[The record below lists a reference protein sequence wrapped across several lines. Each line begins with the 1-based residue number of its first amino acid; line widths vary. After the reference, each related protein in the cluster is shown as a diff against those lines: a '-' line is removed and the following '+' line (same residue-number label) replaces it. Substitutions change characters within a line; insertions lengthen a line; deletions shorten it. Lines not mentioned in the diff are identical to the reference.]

1 MENYVIL
8 APTFA
13 MVFLT
18 FIVWITMYRTRVAE
32 MKAKKIHPQKVAQS
46 KDAKELLI
54 DSAAPANNFVNL
66 FEVPILFYALNILVY
81 LTEQGD
87 DLFLVLLGG
96 FVASRY
102 IHSYIQI
109 TYNQVMHRFRV
120 YVAGASLV
128 WVGWG
133 VLAWRLFV

>member
-1 MENYVIL
+1 MDNHVIL
-8 APTFA
+8 MPSFL

-18 FIVWITMYRTRVAE
+18 FVVWVTMYKTRVAE
-32 MKAKKIHPQKVAQS
+32 IRDKRIHPQELAKS

-54 DSAAPANNFVNL
+54 DSASPANNFINL
-66 FEVPILFYALNILVY
+66 FEIPVLFYTLNILVY
-81 LTEQGD
+81 VTGQGD
-87 DLFLVLLGG
+87 DLFLILLGG

-109 TYNQVMHRFRV
+109 TYNQVMHRFKV

-128 WVGWG
+128 WIGWG
-133 VLAWRLFV
+133 VLAWRLFA

>member
-18 FIVWITMYRTRVAE
+18 FVVWITMYKTRVAE
-32 MKAKKIHPQKVAQS
+32 MRAKKIHPQKVAEKRDSQ
-46 KDAKELLI
+46 ALLI
-54 DSAAPANNFVNL
+54 DSAAPASNFINL
-66 FEVPILFYALNILVY
+66 FEIPILFYALNILVY
-81 LTEQGD
+81 LTGQAD
-87 DLFLVLLGG
+87 DLFLALLGG

-109 TYNQVMHRFRV
+109 TYNQVMHRFKV

-128 WVGWG
+128 WIGWG
-133 VLAWRLFV
+133 VLAWRLFA